1 MATNAMDWVVKQI
14 DESVAVNGP
23 RLRDETF
30 DYIQH
35 HEADVV
41 NQLRSHQYAA
51 IPTSFGM
58 IKLTLSDLE
67 AAL

>member
-1 MATNAMDWVVKQI
+1 MATNAMDWVVRQI

-30 DYIQH
+30 DYIEH
-35 HEADVV
+35 HEAEVV
-41 NQLRSHQYAA
+41 DELRERQFAN
-51 IPTSFGM
+51 IPTSFG
-58 IKLTLSDLE
+58 IVKLRLSDLE